1 MESGCISIQH
11 FSGNISIGDL
21 KLDRLV
27 VTTGD
32 FDGDMQDEAVLGFRL
47 YFWEY
52 EYDHPEL
59 MYRTFAYE
67 YLLPFSINDDLTH
80 LEFDPANRY
89 WGYGNPTLKQWDG
102 PPPESTTDS
111 NLCLVSG
118 DLNGDTRDEIVFRRG
133 RWLSTFEA
141 SNSLHLN
148 RILNDYWPFI
158 DWNFESH
165 RTLAITDLDADST
178 ALDWQPEIFWLEFAD
193 DSRNM
198 YIRVGKPI
206 LDANNQI
213 TSILWLTTSQP
224 VTVDND
230 YFLTAADMD
239 GDAIKLGKP
248 KRILKESVFQPIV
261 ILNSPPVHFDILNNQ
276 PYDICLAFNANAPSC
291 LFNSHYGT
299 VAGTGT
305 EVQTNVHAD
314 WGVSASLSGGF
325 KPLGIVVN
333 ANLGTK
339 YGEGFSWISTLQN
352 EITITSEASAKQ
364 DDRIYTQEVDY
375 SLWEYPIYCQGEKKG
390 NLLAVFPHL
399 TNESWFPAK
408 QDDPG
413 RHFLLRH
420 ETGNIFSYPYYSD
433 PLNNPEVDTLIGV
446 DIERTVAADYTTPML
461 WGVSM
466 QYLNIS
472 QVDTTKEVGLSVGAS
487 VSGWGLEVKTEANY
501 DRQEISTHKI
511 SFNRNVWIESALGS
525 IDPAFGNIARYK
537 VTPYAYWDTNGALVL
552 DYLVRPELSG
562 GGPANWWLV
571 NYGNLPDPALNLPW
585 RYDPEKGIFIPEDE
599 RYQTKELTFNPKI
612 PEAGDTALVRLQVH
626 NYSLVATADPVL
638 VKFYMDD
645 PDNGGKVMVD
655 LSSDSV
661 FTTAVPVAAQSKEI
675 VQMYWRVPATLLSG
689 SKIYAVLDPGNSM
702 TEVHENNN
710 KGWTDLTIIGAPNSI
725 DDRNRDLPP
734 NSYALYQN
742 YPNPFNPPT
751 TIEFYLPKTS
761 NVTLKIFNI
770 LGEEVATLV
779 SEQLVAG
786 RYTCEW
792 DASSLSSGIYIPS
805 ISRKLCYNKDHA
817 IHKVVS
823 HDLKPYGFTHWHFIM
838 VVDRVW

>member
-1 MESGCISIQH
+1 MRFILSFTILFIFLTITLYSQTMYEELDPFMGDYVLGNSAEILTAQERILNISDFASNAISPDPVYNDVDSHSKIRDLASGDFNGDLREECAMAIYSYDNSPGVNTHSLSIRVIGHTQVDGFSVITREVISGSGDPGYTVRLLSGNFDQDLPQELLLAWYGNGYITISLYEVDGLSQQLVELATLGNIPLNNLGRSTRFDIAVGDFDGDRMDEIVLIRNLLTPYFINMQWVATEIKASVYDYDWKTQTIIPACENQFYWEVDLKKN

-67 YLLPFSINDDLTH
+67 YLLPFSINGDLTH

-102 PPPESTTDS
+102 PPPESTTGS

-133 RWLSTFEA
+133 CWLSTFEA
-141 SNSLHLN
+141 SNSLNLN

-198 YIRVGKPI
+198 YIRVGKPV

-213 TSILWLTTSQP
+213 TSILWITTSQP
-224 VTVDND
+224 VKIDDD
-230 YFLTAADMD
+230 YFLTAVDMD

-261 ILNSPPVHFDILNNQ
+261 VLNSPPVHFDILNNQ

-291 LFNSHYGT
+291 LFNSRYGT

-333 ANLGTK
+333 ANLGAK
-339 YGEGFSWISTLQN
+339 YGEGFSKIATLQN

-420 ETGNIFSYPYYSD
+420 ETGNILSYPYYSN

-472 QVDTTKEVGLSVGAS
+472 QVDTTKEVGLSVG
-487 VSGWGLEVKTEANY
+487 
-501 DRQEISTHKI
+501 
-511 SFNRNVWIESALGS
+511 
-525 IDPAFGNIARYK
+525 
-537 VTPYAYWDTNGALVL
+537 
-552 DYLVRPELSG
+552 
-562 GGPANWWLV
+562 
-571 NYGNLPDPALNLPW
+571 
-585 RYDPEKGIFIPEDE
+585 
-599 RYQTKELTFNPKI
+599 
-612 PEAGDTALVRLQVH
+612 LQ
-626 NYSLVATADPVL
+626 
-638 VKFYMDD
+638 
-645 PDNGGKVMVD
+645 
-655 LSSDSV
+655 
-661 FTTAVPVAAQSKEI
+661 
-675 VQMYWRVPATLLSG
+675 
-689 SKIYAVLDPGNSM
+689 
-702 TEVHENNN
+702 
-710 KGWTDLTIIGAPNSI
+710 
-725 DDRNRDLPP
+725 
-734 NSYALYQN
+734 
-742 YPNPFNPPT
+742 
-751 TIEFYLPKTS
+751 
-761 NVTLKIFNI
+761 
-770 LGEEVATLV
+770 
-779 SEQLVAG
+779 
-786 RYTCEW
+786 
-792 DASSLSSGIYIPS
+792 
-805 ISRKLCYNKDHA
+805 
-817 IHKVVS
+817 
-823 HDLKPYGFTHWHFIM
+823 
-838 VVDRVW
+838 